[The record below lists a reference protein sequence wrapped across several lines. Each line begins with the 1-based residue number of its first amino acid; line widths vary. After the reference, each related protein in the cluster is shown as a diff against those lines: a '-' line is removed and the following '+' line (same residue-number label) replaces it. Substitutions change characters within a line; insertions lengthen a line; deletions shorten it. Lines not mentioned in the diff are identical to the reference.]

1 MFREAAF
8 FFYNND
14 IATLSIAEPG
24 RFSAQKYYVTPR
36 VSAFR
41 RYQIATVYFSS
52 QLLASSR
59 ERIFPTRVNIRFK
72 RPLDQGFP
80 LARLSK
86 GS

>member
-1 MFREAAF
+1 MA
-8 FFYNND
+8 
-14 IATLSIAEPG
+14 ILSIAEPS
-24 RFSAQKYYVTPR
+24 RFSAQKYCVTPR

-41 RYQIATVYFSS
+41 RYQAATVYFSS

-59 ERIFPTRVNIRFK
+59 ERIFPTRVNTRFK
-72 RPLDQGFP
+72 RPLDQFP